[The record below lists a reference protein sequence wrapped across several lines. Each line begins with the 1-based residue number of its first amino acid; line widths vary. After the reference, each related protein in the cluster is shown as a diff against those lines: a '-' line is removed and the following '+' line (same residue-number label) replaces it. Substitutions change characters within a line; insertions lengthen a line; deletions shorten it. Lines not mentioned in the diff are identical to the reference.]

1 MIHAKDF
8 RAHRERETTAY
19 APYFNPKADAEG
31 GRGAGNARRPAPK
44 SAPKSAQGLPQV
56 RSYKQLTA
64 AQTSMRT
71 LALKLLTGVH
81 IYQLK
86 QIIHTGQAAG
96 LFKTLKE

>member
-8 RAHRERETTAY
+8 RAHRERETTTF

-31 GRGAGNARRPAPK
+31 GRGAGNARRP
-44 SAPKSAQGLPQV
+44 APKSAQGLPQV